1 MNYRIYSWRKPVKRI
16 QLLPADL
23 SSKYQDSL
31 RPSFLLVWCWKILLT
46 AETTSLALAAWWRQ
60 QIQMGRQVINDR
72 RERLALQVRTRRFKE
87 VLNGWL
93 SRAFRTAWHGL
104 VTLGHS
110 GLRMSLS
117 RIHAISSRLRSRR
130 VVARQSSW
138 NPPASRFGA
147 HSTDRRSLR
156 LSSPWERDL
165 SQELTEGHARLV
177 EELLAEEEKL
187 TRLAT
192 RVVHLQ
198 NLVRAEE
205 HFLTELAQTDENQAE
220 SSQFPAET
228 VDNLAGVGKSPGP
241 GKVRNVS
248 LFGRTK
254 RLPRS
259 RELQKNGA

>member
-23 SSKYQDSL
+23 SSKYQASL

-117 RIHAISSRLRSRR
+117 RIHAISSQLHSRR
-130 VVARQSSW
+130 VVARQFSW

-156 LSSPWERDL
+156 LSSWERDL

-177 EELLAEEEKL
+177 EELLAEEENL

-192 RVVHLQ
+192 RVMRLK
-198 NLVRAEE
+198 NLVRAQE
-205 HFLTELAQTDENQAE
+205 HLLAEMAQTDENQAE

-228 VDNLAGVGKSPGP
+228 VDNLVGIGKSSGP
-241 GKVRNVS
+241 GKVRNMS

-254 RLPRS
+254 RFPHS